1 MVETSLVPTACF
13 MLATDDPSQP
23 AHSPHSLRFVSEQL
37 WKARTVLLFGEID
50 MRLAETVSAQLMA
63 LAAADTAPIRLLI
76 NSPGG
81 HVEAGDTLH
90 DVIRFIQ
97 PKVLVVGT
105 GWVASAAALVYVGTA
120 RELRFALPNTR
131 FLLHEPRGGASGQ
144 ASDVEIEASQV
155 LAMRARLNRIFA
167 DATGQPLEKI
177 ARETQRNHWMSAEAA
192 REYGLVGRI
201 VESTSDLP
209 TA

>member
-1 MVETSLVPTACF
+1 MVRALPGLETSGMA
-13 MLATDDPSQP
+13 DDESREAQAP
-23 AHSPHSLRFVSEQL
+23 APPFVAEQL
-37 WKARTVLLFGEID
+37 WKARTLLLFGEIS
-50 MRLAETVSAQLMA
+50 MRLAETVSAQLLS
-63 LAAADTAPIRLLI
+63 LAAAGDGPIRLLI

-90 DVIRFIQ
+90 DVIRFIT

-105 GWVASAAALVYVGTA
+105 GWVASAAALVYVA
-120 RELRFALPNTR
+120 AEREDRFALPNTR

-144 ASDVEIEASQV
+144 ASDVEIEAVQV

-167 DATGQPLEKI
+167 ERTGQALEKI

-201 VESTSDLP
+201 VSSTSELP